1 MLHRYSAIM
10 WFEKNKTIFDHKKTH
25 RSIKIKQED
34 YLFDTFMKQ
43 EMEKDSTLTNSV
55 ILNRL
60 AIQYDLE
67 INDHLPQLN

>member
-1 MLHRYSAIM
+1 MDLQKII
-10 WFEKNKTIFDHKKTH
+10 ET
-25 RSIKIKQED
+25 IKIKQED